1 VNKVVFTY
9 IIALVKFLHGIIII
23 IQLSSH
29 TQFLE
34 QKPETKILEI
44 AYSA

>member
-1 VNKVVFTY
+1 VNKVVLTY
-9 IIALVKFLHGIIII
+9 IIALVKFLRGIIII
-23 IQLSSH
+23 FQLFSH

-34 QKPETKILEI
+34 QKPDTEILEI